1 MAAKKIGAIIAL
13 DGEREFK
20 ENVTNC
26 NKALNTL
33 KSEMKLVEAQS
44 EGQQNSLESL
54 TKKHDVLSKILEEH
68 KNKEKETAK
77 ALDHARESYDNVGKG
92 IETLNRM
99 QETHQKKLQEL
110 QEEYKSATERMEAM
124 KKAGNSSEQAM
135 KSQEAVVSALEKE
148 LQKEEETLDDVAKA
162 IEKGNRNYQTAGN
175 RVKDWEAK
183 LNTAETQVIKATRE
197 VSKNAKYMEE
207 AASSTDKCA
216 KSIDEYGKEVK
227 EAEKVTISLGTMIK
241 ENLVDSMMDVAKE
254 GAVSMG
260 KATMDIE
267 SAQKQ
272 LQASTGATA
281 AEMRQYKTVMDDL
294 NKNNYGD
301 DINDVAK
308 SMALVK
314 QYTGELDPSKLK
326 SMTENGIAMRDVFDM
341 DLSETIRGVDVL
353 IGEMGVSS
361 EEAFDLMAKGAQ
373 NGLDKSGEL
382 ADNIAEYGSLYHQAG
397 FSAKEMFTIM
407 QNGLDSGAYSLD
419 KVNDFVKEFTISLA
433 DGRIEDNLE
442 KFSDGTQTLFKQWKA
457 GKATSK
463 DVFRS
468 VINDLATATN
478 KQEMLTL
485 ASDTW
490 SALGEDNA
498 MDIITSLN
506 KVNSTYDEVK
516 GTMESI
522 KDIKYDTLEARFQ
535 TLGKKF
541 QSEVGT
547 PIAEKALPAMEK
559 GLDLVI
565 DNVDLLKAGIGGM
578 VAGVATF
585 KTVSA
590 AVSLFT
596 TATEGAT
603 VAQTI
608 FNTVCNA
615 NPVVLVTTAL
625 MTATA
630 ALSIYGNCTMEVS
643 EEVERMA
650 ESNRKVCESANE
662 VAESAGE
669 LIKNYNETTG
679 EIAAQGEYVQILTK
693 RIEELA
699 GKTNRSNEE
708 NEVMRGYIAELN
720 SLVPDLNLAYDEQGK
735 KLNMTNEAMEE
746 YISNSQK
753 QIEMNAAME
762 YAQELVKKRT
772 ELEIEKIKLEKEYQD
787 VKEKSNEYTKE
798 ENAVL
803 TTNIDGI
810 LTWTTMKG
818 EERKE
823 YEKLTEEQK
832 KNTEALNENEEKR
845 KTVTAELEA
854 ANEMIEKYKAE
865 VGVATEATNEN
876 TEATNA
882 NAEAQKISADANTIA
897 AQTIADTYTD
907 MQQRVSEVLE
917 SQMNMFEEFNG
928 GVQLSSEQ
936 LLANMQSQ
944 IEGVTNW
951 ADNMETLASRG
962 VNQGILDK
970 LAEMGP
976 QGSSYVQ
983 AFASMTDEQLQQANN
998 MWSQSLDMK
1007 QGVEQSVQGMIEQYT
1022 VSLNGGKEQVNTVMN
1037 QLGKDSVQGLVNGI
1051 NETKGQAGEAGEN
1064 MASEVTEGAKN
1075 ELDSHSPSRKFIAIG
1090 RDVVSGLKN
1099 GITDSKGQAVSAIKT
1114 VTSEL
1119 IQMAKTKLN
1128 VADFTSIG
1136 KNISSGIERGIK
1148 AGKPSAENAIKSV
1161 TDSIKKKTQNEF
1173 QESNFTNTGRNI
1185 PQGLASG
1192 IRMGSGMV
1200 TSATGMLVS
1209 NVRIGASSLNSY
1221 TLYTSGYNV
1230 SIGLANGIRAG
1241 RSSVI
1246 NAVANMCRSAVAQ
1259 ARRELRI
1266 NSPSKVFEQLGSYTA
1281 EGFGVGYGKK
1291 IEDVNKMIKNSVE
1304 IPETGGNARSIYN
1317 EAGMQQG
1324 KFVVELPIYING
1336 NYSKREIVEI
1346 AMDGISKKMDRY
1358 ANAKGTRI
1366 RLA

>member
-77 ALDHARESYDNVGKG
+77 ALDHAKESYDSVGKG

-99 QETHQKKLQEL
+99 QDTHQKKLQEL

-124 KKAGNSSEQAM
+124 KKSGNSSEQAM
-135 KSQEAVVSALEKE
+135 KSQEAVVNALAKE

-175 RVKDWEAK
+175 RVKEWEAK

-241 ENLVDSMMDVAKE
+241 ENLVDSMMDAAKE
-254 GAVSMG
+254 GAASMG

-267 SAQKQ
+267 TAQKQ

-353 IGEMGVSS
+353 IGEMGASS

-468 VINDLATATN
+468 VINDLSTATN

-506 KVNSTYDEVK
+506 KVNHTYDEVK

-578 VAGVATF
+578 AAGVATF

-762 YAQELVKKRT
+762 YAQDLIKKRT

-787 VKEKSNEYTKE
+787 VKKKSNEYTKE

-882 NAEAQKISADANTIA
+882 NAEAQKVSADANTIA

-998 MWSQSLDMK
+998 LWSQSLDMK

-1051 NETKGQAGEAGEN
+1051 NETKEQAGEAGKN

-1090 RDVVSGLKN
+1090 QDVVTGLKN

-1114 VTSEL
+1114 VTNEL

-1128 VADFTSIG
+1128 TADFSKIG
-1136 KNISSGIERGIK
+1136 KNVSSGIERGIK
-1148 AGKPSAENAIKSV
+1148 SGKPSADHAIKSV
-1161 TDSIKKKTQNEF
+1161 IDSVKKNTQTAF
-1173 QESNFTNTGRNI
+1173 RESNFIGNGRNVS
-1185 PQGLASG
+1185 QGLASG
-1192 IRMGSGMV
+1192 IRMNSGTVMNSV
-1200 TSATGMLVS
+1200 RTIVS
-1209 NVRIGASSLNSY
+1209 GVRSEASSLNSQ
-1221 TLYTSGYNV
+1221 TLYSAGYNV
-1230 SIGLANGIRAG
+1230 AAGLASGIRAG
-1241 RSSVI
+1241 RSGVI
-1246 NAVANMCRSAVAQ
+1246 NAVANMCRAAVAQ

-1281 EGFGVGYGKK
+1281 EGFGVGYEKK
-1291 IEDVNKMIKNSVE
+1291 IDDVNKMIRNSVE
-1304 IPETGGNARSIYN
+1304 IPETRGNARSVYN

-1324 KFVVELPIYING
+1324 RFVVELPIYING

-1346 AMDGISKKMDRY
+1346 AMDGINKKMEQY
-1358 ANAKGTRI
+1358 ANTKGTRI

>member
-77 ALDHARESYDNVGKG
+77 ALDHAKESYDSVGKG

-148 LQKEEETLDDVAKA
+148 LQNEEETLDDVAKA

-175 RVKDWEAK
+175 RVKEWEAK

-294 NKNNYGD
+294 NKNNYGE

-314 QYTGELDPSKLK
+314 QYTGELDSSKLK

-353 IGEMGVSS
+353 IGEMGASS

-433 DGRIEDNLE
+433 DGRIEDSLE

-506 KVNSTYDEVK
+506 KVNHTYDEVK

-578 VAGVATF
+578 AAGVATF

-917 SQMNMFEEFNG
+917 SQMNMFEKFDG

-944 IEGVTNW
+944 IDGVTNW

-983 AFASMTDEQLQQANN
+983 AFASMTGDQLLLANDL
-998 MWSQSLDMK
+998 WSKSLDMK
-1007 QGVEQSVQGMIEQYT
+1007 EGVKGSVQGMIEQYT

-1051 NETKGQAGEAGEN
+1051 NETKGQAGEAGKN

-1173 QESNFTNTGRNI
+1173 RESNFTNTGRNI

-1281 EGFGVGYGKK
+1281 EGFGVGYEKK
-1291 IEDVNKMIKNSVE
+1291 IDDVNKMIKNSVE

>member
-77 ALDHARESYDNVGKG
+77 ALDHARESYDSVGKG

-99 QETHQKKLQEL
+99 QDTHQKKLQEL

-148 LQKEEETLDDVAKA
+148 LQKEEEALDDVAKA

-227 EAEKVTISLGTMIK
+227 EAEKVTISFGTMIK
-241 ENLVDSMMDVAKE
+241 ENLVDSMMDAAKE
-254 GAVSMG
+254 GAASMG

-267 SAQKQ
+267 SAQRQ

-294 NKNNYGD
+294 NKNNYGE

-353 IGEMGVSS
+353 IGEMGASS

-397 FSAKEMFTIM
+397 FSAKEMFAIM

-442 KFSDGTQTLFKQWKA
+442 KFSDSTQTLFKQWKA
-457 GKATSK
+457 GEATSK

-490 SALGEDNA
+490 SDLGEDNA

-578 VAGVATF
+578 AAGVATF

-615 NPVVLVTTAL
+615 NPIVLVTTAIAAGV
-625 MTATA
+625 TAITA
-630 ALSIYGNCTMEVS
+630 YASTIGEAS
-643 EEVERMA
+643 EESQKMA
-650 ESNRKVCESANE
+650 EMNQKVCDSAKK
-662 VAESAGE
+662 VADETDN
-669 LIKNYNETTG
+669 LIGNYEENN
-679 EIAAQGEYVQILTK
+679 AQMQAQGEYASILAGN
-693 RIEELA
+693 IEKLA
-699 GKTNRSNEE
+699 GKEKLSNEE
-708 NEVMRGYIAELN
+708 KEVMQGYIAELN
-720 SLVPDLNLAYDEQGK
+720 GLVPGLNLAYDEQAG
-735 KLNMTNEAMEE
+735 KLNLTNEQMTE
-746 YISNSQK
+746 YINNCQK
-753 QIEMNAAME
+753 QIEVQAAQE
-762 YAQELVKKRT
+762 YAIELIKKKS
-772 ELEIEKIKLEKEYQD
+772 EIEIERIKIENEASGIEKERND
-787 VKEKSNEYTKE
+787 LLEE
-798 ENAVL
+798 ENDLLMKSMNPL
-803 TTNIDGI
+803 TTWIAGKSDEKKTYDE
-810 LTWTTMKG
+810 LTDAQKVNAEALEENQAKG
-818 EERKE
+818 EEI
-823 YEKLTEEQK
+823 
-832 KNTEALNENEEKR
+832 
-845 KTVTAELEA
+845 A
-854 ANEMIEKYKAE
+854 AQM
-865 VGVATEATNEN
+865 EATKERLKELGIDWDTATASTNGN
-876 TEATNA
+876 TDATNA
-882 NAEAQKISADANTIA
+882 NAEAQKVSADANTIA

-1051 NETKGQAGEAGEN
+1051 NETKGQAGEAGKN

-1090 RDVVSGLKN
+1090 RDVVSGLRN

-1173 QESNFTNTGRNI
+1173 RESNFTNTGRNI

-1200 TSATGMLVS
+1200 TSATSMLVS

-1281 EGFGVGYGKK
+1281 EGFGVGYEKK
-1291 IEDVNKMIKNSVE
+1291 IDDVNKMIRNSVE
-1304 IPETGGNARSIYN
+1304 IPETRGNARSVYN

-1324 KFVVELPIYING
+1324 RFIVELPIYING

-1366 RLA
+1366 QLA

>member
-77 ALDHARESYDNVGKG
+77 ALDHAKESYDSVGKG

-110 QEEYKSATERMEAM
+110 QEEYKAATERMEAM

-135 KSQEAVVSALEKE
+135 KSQEAVVNALEKE

-241 ENLVDSMMDVAKE
+241 ENLVDSMMDAAKE

-267 SAQKQ
+267 SAQRQ

-314 QYTGELDPSKLK
+314 QYTGELDSSKLK

-353 IGEMGVSS
+353 IGEMGASS

-442 KFSDGTQTLFKQWKA
+442 KFSNGTQTLFKQWKA

-506 KVNSTYDEVK
+506 KVNHTYDEVK

-541 QSEVGT
+541 QSEVGA

-578 VAGVATF
+578 AAGVATF

-882 NAEAQKISADANTIA
+882 NAEAQKASADANTIA

-917 SQMNMFEEFNG
+917 SQMNMFEKFDG

-1051 NETKGQAGEAGEN
+1051 NETKGQAGEAGKN

-1099 GITDSKGQAVSAIKT
+1099 GITDSKGQAVSAMKT

-1173 QESNFTNTGRNI
+1173 RESNFTNTGRNI

-1281 EGFGVGYGKK
+1281 EGFGVGYEKK
-1291 IEDVNKMIKNSVE
+1291 IDDVNKMIKNSVE
-1304 IPETGGNARSIYN
+1304 IPETGGNARSVYN

>member
-77 ALDHARESYDNVGKG
+77 ALDHAKESYDSVGKG

-148 LQKEEETLDDVAKA
+148 LQKEEKALDDIAKA

-314 QYTGELDPSKLK
+314 QYTGELDSSKLK

-353 IGEMGVSS
+353 IGEMGASS

-442 KFSDGTQTLFKQWKA
+442 KFSNGTQTLFKQWKA

-506 KVNSTYDEVK
+506 KVNHTYDEVK

-541 QSEVGT
+541 QSEVGA

-578 VAGVATF
+578 AAGVATF

-882 NAEAQKISADANTIA
+882 NAEAQKASADANTIA

-917 SQMNMFEEFNG
+917 SQMNMFEKFDG
-928 GVQLSSEQ
+928 GVQISSEQ

-944 IEGVTNW
+944 IDGVTNW

-983 AFASMTDEQLQQANN
+983 AFASMTGDQLQQANDL
-998 MWSQSLDMK
+998 WSKSLDMK
-1007 QGVEQSVQGMIEQYT
+1007 QGVKGSVQGMIEQYT
-1022 VSLNGGKEQVNTVMN
+1022 ISLNGGKETVNNLMKEVGVYT
-1037 QLGKDSVQGLVNGI
+1037 GDGLINGI
-1051 NETKGQAGEAGEN
+1051 KAKEAEAAQEGRNLAGKVIE
-1064 MASEVTEGAKN
+1064 MSEDRFEIG
-1075 ELDSHSPSRKFIAIG
+1075 SPSRVFHRIG
-1090 RDVVSGLKN
+1090 GFVIEGLRN

-1173 QESNFTNTGRNI
+1173 RESNFTNTGRNI

-1200 TSATGMLVS
+1200 TSATSMLVS

-1281 EGFGVGYGKK
+1281 EGFGVGYEKK
-1291 IEDVNKMIKNSVE
+1291 IDDVNKMIKNSVE
-1304 IPETGGNARSIYN
+1304 IPETGGNARSVYN
-1317 EAGMQQG
+1317 EARMQQG

>member
-44 EGQQNSLESL
+44 EGQQNSIESL

-77 ALDHARESYDNVGKG
+77 ALDHARESYDSVGKG

-110 QEEYKSATERMEAM
+110 QEEYKAATERMEAM

-135 KSQEAVVSALEKE
+135 KSQEAVVNALAKE

-267 SAQKQ
+267 STQRQ

-294 NKNNYGD
+294 NKNNYGE

-353 IGEMGVSS
+353 IGEMGASS

-373 NGLDKSGEL
+373 NGLNKSGEL

-506 KVNSTYDEVK
+506 KVNSTYDGVK

-541 QSEVGT
+541 QSEVGA

-565 DNVDLLKAGIGGM
+565 DNMDLLKAGIGGM
-578 VAGVATF
+578 AAGVATF

-615 NPVVLVTTAL
+615 NPVALVTTAL

-1051 NETKGQAGEAGEN
+1051 NETKGQAGEAGKN

-1173 QESNFTNTGRNI
+1173 RESNFTNTGRNI

-1281 EGFGVGYGKK
+1281 EGFGVGYEKK
-1291 IEDVNKMIKNSVE
+1291 IDDVNKMIKNSVE

>member
-77 ALDHARESYDNVGKG
+77 ALDHARESYDSVGKG

-99 QETHQKKLQEL
+99 QDTHQKKLQEL

-227 EAEKVTISLGTMIK
+227 EAEKVTISFGTMIK
-241 ENLVDSMMDVAKE
+241 ENLVDSMMDAAKE
-254 GAVSMG
+254 GAASMG

-267 SAQKQ
+267 SAQRQ

-294 NKNNYGD
+294 NKNNYGE

-314 QYTGELDPSKLK
+314 QYTGELDSSKLK

-353 IGEMGVSS
+353 IGEMGASS

-522 KDIKYDTLEARFQ
+522 KDIKYDTLEVRFQ

-578 VAGVATF
+578 AAGVATF

-615 NPVVLVTTAL
+615 NPIVLVTTAIAAGV
-625 MTATA
+625 TAITA
-630 ALSIYGNCTMEVS
+630 YASTIGEAS
-643 EEVERMA
+643 EESKKMTEM
-650 ESNRKVCESANE
+650 NQKVCDSAKK
-662 VAESAGE
+662 VADETDN
-669 LIKNYNETTG
+669 LIGNYEENN
-679 EIAAQGEYVQILTK
+679 AQMQAQGEYASILAGN
-693 RIEELA
+693 IEKLA
-699 GKTNRSNEE
+699 GKEKLSNEE
-708 NEVMRGYIAELN
+708 KEVMQGYIAELN
-720 SLVPDLNLAYDEQGK
+720 GLIPNLNLAYDEQAG
-735 KLNMTNEAMEE
+735 KLNLTNEQMTE
-746 YISNSQK
+746 YINNCQK
-753 QIEMNAAME
+753 QIELKAAQE
-762 YAQELVKKRT
+762 YAIELIKKKS
-772 ELEIEKIKLEKEYQD
+772 EIEIERIKIENEANGIEEKRNDLLE
-787 VKEKSNEYTKE
+787 E
-798 ENAVL
+798 ENDLLMKSMNPL
-803 TTNIDGI
+803 TTWIAGKSDEKKTYDE
-810 LTWTTMKG
+810 LTDAQKVNAEALEENKAKG
-818 EERKE
+818 EE
-823 YEKLTEEQK
+823 
-832 KNTEALNENEEKR
+832 
-845 KTVTAELEA
+845 VA
-854 ANEMIEKYKAE
+854 AQM
-865 VGVATEATNEN
+865 EATKERLKELGIDWDTATASTNGN
-876 TEATNA
+876 TDATNA
-882 NAEAQKISADANTIA
+882 NAEAQKVSADANTIA

-983 AFASMTDEQLQQANN
+983 AFASMTGDQLQQANDL
-998 MWSQSLDMK
+998 WSKSLDMK
-1007 QGVEQSVQGMIEQYT
+1007 QGVKGSVQGMIEQYT
-1022 VSLNGGKEQVNTVMN
+1022 ISLNGGKETVNNLMKEVGVYT
-1037 QLGKDSVQGLVNGI
+1037 GDGLINGI
-1051 NETKGQAGEAGEN
+1051 KAKEAEAAQEGRNLAGKVIE
-1064 MASEVTEGAKN
+1064 MSEDRFEIG
-1075 ELDSHSPSRKFIAIG
+1075 SPSRVFHRIG
-1090 RDVVSGLKN
+1090 GFVIEGLRN

-1148 AGKPSAENAIKSV
+1148 AGKPLVDNGIKSV
-1161 TDSIKKKTQNEF
+1161 TDSVRRNVLTGFREN
-1173 QESNFTNTGRNI
+1173 NFIGNGRNVTQGLATGI
-1185 PQGLASG
+1185 QMNNGTVMNSIRATVSGVRSEASSLNSQTLYNSGYNVAAGLASG
-1192 IRMGSGMV
+1192 IR
-1200 TSATGMLVS
+1200 
-1209 NVRIGASSLNSY
+1209 
-1221 TLYTSGYNV
+1221 
-1230 SIGLANGIRAG
+1230 AG
-1241 RSSVI
+1241 RSGVI
-1246 NAVANMCRSAVAQ
+1246 NAVANMCRAAVAQ

-1281 EGFGVGYGKK
+1281 EGFGVGYEKK
-1291 IEDVNKMIKNSVE
+1291 IDDVNKMIRNSVE
-1304 IPETGGNARSIYN
+1304 IPETRGNARSVYN

-1324 KFVVELPIYING
+1324 RFVVELPIYING

>member
-1 MAAKKIGAIIAL
+1 
-13 DGEREFK
+13 
-20 ENVTNC
+20 
-26 NKALNTL
+26 
-33 KSEMKLVEAQS
+33 
-44 EGQQNSLESL
+44 
-54 TKKHDVLSKILEEH
+54 
-68 KNKEKETAK
+68 
-77 ALDHARESYDNVGKG
+77 
-92 IETLNRM
+92 
-99 QETHQKKLQEL
+99 
-110 QEEYKSATERMEAM
+110 
-124 KKAGNSSEQAM
+124 
-135 KSQEAVVSALEKE
+135 
-148 LQKEEETLDDVAKA
+148 
-162 IEKGNRNYQTAGN
+162 
-175 RVKDWEAK
+175 
-183 LNTAETQVIKATRE
+183 
-197 VSKNAKYMEE
+197 
-207 AASSTDKCA
+207 
-216 KSIDEYGKEVK
+216 
-227 EAEKVTISLGTMIK
+227 MIK
-241 ENLVDSMMDVAKE
+241 ENLVDSMMDAAKE
-254 GAVSMG
+254 GAASMG

-267 SAQKQ
+267 SAQRQ

-294 NKNNYGD
+294 NKNNYGE

-314 QYTGELDPSKLK
+314 QYTGELDSSKLK

-353 IGEMGVSS
+353 IGEMGASS

-397 FSAKEMFTIM
+397 FSAKEMFAIM

-578 VAGVATF
+578 AAGVATF

-615 NPVVLVTTAL
+615 NPIVAGIGGMAAGVATFKTVSAAVSLFTTATEGATVAQTIFNTVCNANPIVLVTTAIAAGV
-625 MTATA
+625 TAITA
-630 ALSIYGNCTMEVS
+630 YASTIGEAS
-643 EEVERMA
+643 EESQKMA
-650 ESNRKVCESANE
+650 EMNQKVCDSAKK
-662 VAESAGE
+662 VADETDN
-669 LIKNYNETTG
+669 LIGNYEENN
-679 EIAAQGEYVQILTK
+679 AQMQAQGEYASILAGN
-693 RIEELA
+693 IEKLA
-699 GKTNRSNEE
+699 GKEKLSNEE
-708 NEVMRGYIAELN
+708 KEVMQGYIAELN
-720 SLVPDLNLAYDEQGK
+720 GLIPGLNLAYDEQAG
-735 KLNMTNEAMEE
+735 KLNLTNEQMTE
-746 YISNSQK
+746 YINNCQK
-753 QIEMNAAME
+753 QIEVQAAQE
-762 YAQELVKKRT
+762 YAIELIKKKS
-772 ELEIEKIKLEKEYQD
+772 EIEIERIKIENEASGIEEKRNDLLE
-787 VKEKSNEYTKE
+787 E
-798 ENAVL
+798 ENDLLMKSMNPL
-803 TTNIDGI
+803 TTWIAGKSDEKKTYDE
-810 LTWTTMKG
+810 LTDAQKVNAEALEENQAKG
-818 EERKE
+818 EE
-823 YEKLTEEQK
+823 
-832 KNTEALNENEEKR
+832 
-845 KTVTAELEA
+845 VA
-854 ANEMIEKYKAE
+854 AQM
-865 VGVATEATNEN
+865 EATKERLKELGIDWDTATASTNGN
-876 TEATNA
+876 TDATNA
-882 NAEAQKISADANTIA
+882 NAEAQKVSADANTIA

-1007 QGVEQSVQGMIEQYT
+1007 QGVA
-1022 VSLNGGKEQVNTVMN
+1022 
-1037 QLGKDSVQGLVNGI
+1037 
-1051 NETKGQAGEAGEN
+1051 AG
-1064 MASEVTEGAKN
+1064 
-1075 ELDSHSPSRKFIAIG
+1075 
-1090 RDVVSGLKN
+1090 
-1099 GITDSKGQAVSAIKT
+1099 
-1114 VTSEL
+1114 
-1119 IQMAKTKLN
+1119 
-1128 VADFTSIG
+1128 
-1136 KNISSGIERGIK
+1136 
-1148 AGKPSAENAIKSV
+1148 
-1161 TDSIKKKTQNEF
+1161 
-1173 QESNFTNTGRNI
+1173 
-1185 PQGLASG
+1185 
-1192 IRMGSGMV
+1192 
-1200 TSATGMLVS
+1200 
-1209 NVRIGASSLNSY
+1209 
-1221 TLYTSGYNV
+1221 
-1230 SIGLANGIRAG
+1230 
-1241 RSSVI
+1241 
-1246 NAVANMCRSAVAQ
+1246 
-1259 ARRELRI
+1259 
-1266 NSPSKVFEQLGSYTA
+1266 
-1281 EGFGVGYGKK
+1281 
-1291 IEDVNKMIKNSVE
+1291 
-1304 IPETGGNARSIYN
+1304 
-1317 EAGMQQG
+1317 
-1324 KFVVELPIYING
+1324 
-1336 NYSKREIVEI
+1336 
-1346 AMDGISKKMDRY
+1346 
-1358 ANAKGTRI
+1358 
-1366 RLA
+1366 

>member
-77 ALDHARESYDNVGKG
+77 ALDHARESYDSVGKG

-110 QEEYKSATERMEAM
+110 QEEYKAATERMEAM

-148 LQKEEETLDDVAKA
+148 LQKEEKALEDVAKA

-341 DLSETIRGVDVL
+341 DLSETIRGIDVL
-353 IGEMGVSS
+353 IGEMGASS

-442 KFSDGTQTLFKQWKA
+442 KFSDSTQTLFKQWKA

-506 KVNSTYDEVK
+506 KVNHTYDEVK

-522 KDIKYDTLEARFQ
+522 KDVKYDTLEARFQ
-535 TLGKKF
+535 TIGKKF
-541 QSEVGT
+541 QSEVGV

-578 VAGVATF
+578 AAGVATF

-1051 NETKGQAGEAGEN
+1051 NETKGQAGEAGKN

-1090 RDVVSGLKN
+1090 RDVVSGLRN

-1173 QESNFTNTGRNI
+1173 RESNFTNTGRNI

-1200 TSATGMLVS
+1200 TSATSMLVS

-1324 KFVVELPIYING
+1324 RFVVELPIYING

-1366 RLA
+1366 QLA

>member
-44 EGQQNSLESL
+44 EGQQNSLEAL

-77 ALDHARESYDNVGKG
+77 ALDHAKESYDSVGKG

-254 GAVSMG
+254 GAASMG

-267 SAQKQ
+267 TAQKQ

-294 NKNNYGD
+294 NKNNYGE

-353 IGEMGVSS
+353 IGEMGASS

-506 KVNSTYDEVK
+506 KVNHTYDEVK

-547 PIAEKALPAMEK
+547 PIAEKVLPAMEK

-565 DNVDLLKAGIGGM
+565 DNVDLLKVGIGGM
-578 VAGVATF
+578 AAGVATF

-590 AVSLFT
+590 AVFFFT

-735 KLNMTNEAMEE
+735 KLNMANEAMEE

-882 NAEAQKISADANTIA
+882 NAEAQKVSADANAIA

-917 SQMNMFEEFNG
+917 SQMNMFEKFDG

-936 LLANMQSQ
+936 LLENMQSQ
-944 IEGVTNW
+944 IDGVTNW

-983 AFASMTDEQLQQANN
+983 AFASMTDEQLQQANS

-1037 QLGKDSVQGLVNGI
+1037 KLGKDSVQGLVNGI
-1051 NETKGQAGEAGEN
+1051 NETKGQAGEAGKN

-1128 VADFTSIG
+1128 VADFTNIG

-1173 QESNFTNTGRNI
+1173 RESNFTNTGRNI

-1200 TSATGMLVS
+1200 TSATSMLVS

-1304 IPETGGNARSIYN
+1304 IPETGNARSIYN

-1346 AMDGISKKMDRY
+1346 AMDGINKKMDRY
-1358 ANAKGTRI
+1358 ANAKGTRV

>member
-77 ALDHARESYDNVGKG
+77 ALDHAKESYDSVGKG

-110 QEEYKSATERMEAM
+110 QEEYKAATERMEAM

-135 KSQEAVVSALEKE
+135 KSQEAVVNALEKE

-241 ENLVDSMMDVAKE
+241 ENLVDSMMDAAKE

-267 SAQKQ
+267 SAQRQ

-314 QYTGELDPSKLK
+314 QYTGELDSSKLK

-353 IGEMGVSS
+353 IGEMGASS

-442 KFSDGTQTLFKQWKA
+442 KFSNGTQTLFKQWKA

-506 KVNSTYDEVK
+506 KVNHTYDEVK

-541 QSEVGT
+541 QSEVGA

-578 VAGVATF
+578 AAGVATF

-882 NAEAQKISADANTIA
+882 NAEAQKASADANTIA

-917 SQMNMFEEFNG
+917 SQMNMFEKFDG

-1051 NETKGQAGEAGEN
+1051 NETKGQAGEAGKN

-1173 QESNFTNTGRNI
+1173 RESNFTNTGRNI

-1281 EGFGVGYGKK
+1281 EGFGVGYEKK
-1291 IEDVNKMIKNSVE
+1291 IDDVNKMIKNSVE
-1304 IPETGGNARSIYN
+1304 IPETGGNARSVYN